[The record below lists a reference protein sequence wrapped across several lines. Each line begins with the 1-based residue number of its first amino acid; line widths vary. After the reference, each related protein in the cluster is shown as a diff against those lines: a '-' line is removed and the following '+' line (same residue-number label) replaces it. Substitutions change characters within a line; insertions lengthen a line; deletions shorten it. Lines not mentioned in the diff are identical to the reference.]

1 MTRFSDIVRLRDKT
15 SKKDVGT
22 SDMGSKDKLWFS
34 EFDIMRVPRGEPR
47 DGAESP
53 SLPEYQG
60 PVTAAYHKRFAER
73 SKEIRERVE
82 RNQVLDP
89 TDVRSDLGFIIDND
103 IVDEVYDYTMCA
115 SEPREEMYSHPLEVT
130 FVALRLGKGMGYDR
144 DRLLDLGL
152 AAFFENVGMYKI
164 PGEILC
170 KKERLDEKEVAV
182 IRSHPDM
189 SRSILLGMAEPYH
202 WLAEVALEIHE
213 RWDGSGYPKG
223 LKGNEISEMASI
235 IGLADTYVAMI
246 KHRPYRDKLL
256 QTEAIKLIVKEAKG
270 LFPAKVLKVFLDH
283 ISLFPVN
290 TLVRLNNK
298 SIGRVV
304 STDHK
309 QPLRPVIE
317 LIYDG
322 EGNLLEN
329 RVVIRLCDNPLLH
342 IVESIDERDL
352 PK

>member
-1 MTRFSDIVRLRDKT
+1 
-15 SKKDVGT
+15 
-22 SDMGSKDKLWFS
+22 MGSDEKLWFS
-34 EFDIMRVPRGEPR
+34 EFAIMKVPRNDPEG
-47 DGAESP
+47 GAESV
-53 SLPEYQG
+53 SLPQYQG
-60 PVTAAYHKRFAER
+60 PATAAYHKRLADR
-73 SKEIRERVE
+73 SREIRDRVE
-82 RNQVLDP
+82 GDQVLDP
-89 TDVRSDLGFIIDND
+89 TDVRSDLNFIIDND
-103 IVDEVYDYTMCA
+103 IVDDVYDYAMCA
-115 SEPREEMYSHPLEVT
+115 SEHREEMYSHPLEVT

-170 KKERLDEKEVAV
+170 KRGRLDEKEMAV
-182 IRSHPDM
+182 IRNHPEM
-189 SRSILLGMAEPYH
+189 SRQILLGMAEPYH
-202 WLAEVALEIHE
+202 RLADVALQVHE

-223 LKGNEISEMASI
+223 LKGNEISETASI

-256 QTEAIKLIVKEAKG
+256 QTEAIKLIVKEGKG
-270 LFPAKVLKVFLDH
+270 LFPARLLKVFLDH

-290 TLVRLNNK
+290 TLVRLNNR

-304 STDHK
+304 ATDHK
-309 QPLRPVIE
+309 QPLRPIVE

-322 EGNLLEN
+322 EENLLEN

-352 PK
+352 AK